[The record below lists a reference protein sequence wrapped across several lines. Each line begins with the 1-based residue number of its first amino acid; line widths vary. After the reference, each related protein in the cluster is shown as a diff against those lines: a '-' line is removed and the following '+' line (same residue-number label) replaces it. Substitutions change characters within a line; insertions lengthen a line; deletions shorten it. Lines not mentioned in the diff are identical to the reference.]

1 VSRYPKTNMEIHMK
15 NFNQFFCKPFCSM
28 FLLVFFLSLGFL
40 NAKPAPPP
48 EMEAWLKKAEL
59 GAYEPKKENWDDIVK
74 KAKEEGEVIV
84 YTSSGRIQKLVKP
97 FQKLY
102 PGIKLTVHDL
112 GSTKSVQKTKREQQA
127 GIYNA
132 DVVTTGNSG
141 QVIHEMLNKNLLVNY
156 VPDHFKSRIPRE
168 YREPLL
174 IRVNEAVVFFYNMEE
189 FSKGSPVTNI
199 WEFTESRF
207 KGRVGMKNPLSSGS
221 TFMAVMTLIQHPEEM
236 AAAYKR
242 YKGLDIILSDGVPNA
257 GYEFWARM
265 LNNDIV
271 IIKSGSKLAAA
282 SGKKGQKKPLLAFA
296 NMTYIAR
303 NDSKGFVNA
312 IVKELDPVAKLLYP
326 TPTAIA
332 RQAPHPNAAKVF
344 TAYVLGSTKLNKKSK
359 LSKPY
364 TKGSSSDL
372 LLGLAPYFDPGTR
385 SPRNDVPS
393 PQGGEIW
400 DEMEEWHVD
409 ADFMWKQGAKI
420 RDFWIQHSSM

>member
-1 VSRYPKTNMEIHMK
+1 MK
-15 NFNQFFCKPFCSM
+15 NFNQFFCKLFCSM

-48 EMEAWLKKAEL
+48 EMEAWLKKAQL

-156 VPDHFKSRIPRE
+156 VPDHFKTRIPRE

-242 YKGLDIILSDGVPNA
+242 YKGLDIKLSDGVPNA

-265 LNNDIV
+265 LKNDIV
-271 IIKSGSKLAAA
+271 IFKSGSKLAAA

-326 TPTAIA
+326 TFTAIA

-400 DEMEEWHVD
+400 DEMKEWHVD

>member
-1 VSRYPKTNMEIHMK
+1 MK
-15 NFNQFFCKPFCSM
+15 SKYSIYVKNLFTFLVIINLLNFSPV
-28 FLLVFFLSLGFL
+28 L
-40 NAKPAPPP
+40 AKPDPPA
-48 EMEAWLKKAEL
+48 EMQEWLKKAEL
-59 GAYEPKKENWDDIVK
+59 GPYEPNKENWDEIVK
-74 KAKEEGEVIV
+74 KATEEGEVIV

-97 FQKLY
+97 FAKVY

-112 GSTKSVQKTKREQQA
+112 GSTKSVEKTKREQQA

-156 VPDHFKSRIPRE
+156 VPHHFKKRIPKE
-168 YREPLL
+168 YRDPLL
-174 IRVNEAVVFFYNMEE
+174 IRVNEAVVFFYNMED
-189 FSKGSPVTNI
+189 FPNGSPVTNI
-199 WEFTESRF
+199 WEFTEPRF
-207 KGRVGMKNPLSSGS
+207 KGRVGMKNPMSSGS
-221 TFMAVMTLIQHPEEM
+221 TFMAVMTLIQHPDEM
-236 AAAYKR
+236 AAAYRR
-242 YKGLDIILSDGVPNA
+242 YKGKEIQLSEGVPDA

-265 LNNDIV
+265 LRNDVV
-271 IIKSGSKLAAA
+271 IFKSGSKLAAA
-282 SGKKGQKKPLLAFA
+282 SGKKGQKNPLLAFA

-312 IVKELDPVAKLLYP
+312 IVKDLDPVAKLLYP
-326 TPTAIA
+326 TFTAIA

-344 TAYVLGSTKLNKKSK
+344 TAFVLGSEELNQNSK

-364 TKGSSSDL
+364 TKGRSSDL

-393 PQGGEIW
+393 PEGGEIW
-400 DEMEEWHVD
+400 DQMKEWHVD
-409 ADFMWKQGAKI
+409 ADFMWKKGARI